1 MRLEP
6 VDGLEGLRH
15 APVALKRKGLGDD
28 ADGQRPI
35 RLGQLG
41 HHRRR
46 ARAGAATHACD
57 DEDHVGAADHLAN
70 LFEALLRRRLAL
82 IRAAA
87 RAKAARGAGAN
98 AQPVRRKRGVNG
110 LDVGVDRPELDRLL
124 RRLAKLDHAVH
135 RVAAAAA
142 DADDL

>member
-1 MRLEP
+1 MGAGEARRLGCTHLLGA
-6 VDGLEGLRH
+6 DAALEGKRRGHH
-15 APVALKRKGLGDD
+15 ADREAAGSARDVGDD
-28 ADGQRPI
+28 
-35 RLGQLG
+35 
-41 HHRRR
+41 RRR

-98 AQPVRRKRGVNG
+98 A
-110 LDVGVDRPELDRLL
+110 
-124 RRLAKLDHAVH
+124 
-135 RVAAAAA
+135 
-142 DADDL
+142 